1 MNLDLFSH
9 KERIGLNEKWDANT
23 QKEGKKVGIRELDA
37 VFRPDNGTMVL
48 TAGYSMGK
56 TTFAN
61 FYMFMDAVTNNN
73 KSLIYEYEGNTSERF
88 FIYRTLFSNYN
99 KMTKS
104 NLSDEEYFI
113 VGKPRKKTVEQLLE
127 EIRCIKERYNIKNV
141 LIDPFTNLINRMGG
155 GKNTDKIGDVMETLN
170 QFAEEN
176 DILFILGCHQKN
188 VVDANGNRIK
198 LSLENN
204 YGGGNIAYAADYV
217 LGLEREGNDS
227 NLTHF
232 EVLKS
237 RSVLK
242 AKMFAEFTLRYVSP
256 LMYYVGADDAPF
268 NQVDRGGEL
277 KRDIECVKTT
287 LNDATEK
294 FRIPKDVLSTSIS
307 IYDTSRPLANGG
319 SQYVCDITI
328 GQFNDYSKRLCQK
341 LIDQLRA
348 TDYHS
353 DDYKRLKRRIG
364 QMATFSGTFHGATK
378 KNNEIVTY
386 SHIYMTDID
395 LTDNPQYEGNL
406 EQLKK
411 DVNSIPYVFYSMASV
426 GGKGLLALIYFGRG
440 KEQYEKQ
447 FNAIYQVFAYRDI
460 IIDTQCKDLSRGK
473 YLSYD
478 DSPYFNAEARIFN
491 DMTDIKPNEQ
501 RALKSAGNGLKSN
514 PTQTDTDEDVPTII
528 KRLEVYTQEAERNKV
543 NLLGLEES
551 WWKSAFGL
559 AKTLGEQG
567 RAYFHRLSSL
577 DEQKYNK
584 AENDRM
590 YDRAIADCEKY
601 GFTIKYLFWVFKNNG
616 INFTING

>member
-9 KERIGLNEKWDANT
+9 KERIGLKEKWDANT

-104 NLSDEEYFI
+104 NLSNEEYFI

-256 LMYYVGADDAPF
+256 LMLYVGTDDTPF
-268 NQVDRGGEL
+268 NQIDRAEGL
-277 KRDIECVKTT
+277 RNDIECAKSM

-294 FRIPKDVLSTSIS
+294 FRIPKDVLSTNIS

-386 SHIYMTDID
+386 SHIYMADID
-395 LTDNPQYEGNL
+395 LNDNPQYEGNL

-447 FNAIYQVFAYRDI
+447 FNAIYQTFAYRDI

>member
-1 MNLDLFSH
+1 MSLDFFSH
-9 KERIGLNEKWDANT
+9 KEQTELHEKWDADT
-23 QKEGKKVGIRELDA
+23 QKEGKRVGIRELDA

-104 NLSDEEYFI
+104 NLSNEEYFI

-256 LMYYVGADDAPF
+256 LMLYVGTDDTPF
-268 NQVDRGGEL
+268 NQIDRAEGL
-277 KRDIECVKTT
+277 RNDIECAKSM

-294 FRIPKDVLSTSIS
+294 FRIPKDVLSTNIS

-386 SHIYMTDID
+386 SHIYMADID
-395 LTDNPQYEGNL
+395 LNDNPQYEGNL

-447 FNAIYQVFAYRDI
+447 FNAIYQTFAYRDI

>member
-1 MNLDLFSH
+1 MSLDFFSH
-9 KERIGLNEKWDANT
+9 KEQTELHEKWDADT
-23 QKEGKKVGIRELDA
+23 QKEGKRVGIRELDA
-37 VFRPDNGTMVL
+37 VFRPNNGTMVL

-104 NLSDEEYFI
+104 NLSNEEYFI
-113 VGKPRKKTVEQLLE
+113 VGKPRKKTVEQLLA

-256 LMYYVGADDAPF
+256 LMLYVGTDDTPF
-268 NQVDRGGEL
+268 NQIDRAEGL
-277 KRDIECVKTT
+277 RNDIECAKSM

-294 FRIPKDVLSTSIS
+294 FRIPKDVLSTNIS
-307 IYDTSRPLANGG
+307 IYDTRRPLANGG

-386 SHIYMTDID
+386 SHIYMADID

-447 FNAIYQVFAYRDI
+447 FNAIYQTFAYRDI

-491 DMTDIKPNEQ
+491 DMTDIKPNDE
-501 RALKSAGNGLKSN
+501 RALKTAVNGLKSN

-590 YDRAIADCEKY
+590 YDRAISDCEKY
-601 GFTIKYLFWVFKNNG
+601 GFTIKYLFCVFKNNG
-616 INFTING
+616 INFTIND